1 MSTEA
6 DRTDIKLMI
15 IRTLAV
21 TKGRTSVR
29 QFHKKKKKKM
39 GIGVRSLQRYMKH
52 LEEWGLVRGDG
63 EIPQG
68 FSLTLQ
74 AKELINDMAQGAS
87 A

>member
-1 MSTEA
+1 
-6 DRTDIKLMI
+6 
-15 IRTLAV
+15 
-21 TKGRTSVR
+21 
-29 QFHKKKKKKM
+29 M

-63 EIPQG
+63 ENPQG

-74 AKELINDMAQGAS
+74 AKELISDMAQGAS

>member
-6 DRTDIKLMI
+6 DRTYINLMI

-21 TKGRTSVR
+21 TKGRTSVH
-29 QFHKKKKKKM
+29 QIHKSIEPKM
-39 GIGVRSLQRYMKH
+39 GISVRSLQRYMKH

-63 EIPQG
+63 ENPQG
-68 FSLTLQ
+68 FSLTLK